1 MLRNIPSTIL
11 RKLVILSERKEV
23 LMARVQEIELEMLRV
38 QRGIESAGG
47 RNDGPAQLTI
57 TRPGLRRVRRQ
68 QTGRGELKQK
78 IVSALRDSGKQGMT
92 IADLSKKLR
101 VKRANLYVWFNGTGR
116 KIRTIKK
123 IGPARYRLSR

>member
-1 MLRNIPSTIL
+1 MLRNIPSAIL
-11 RKLVILSERKEV
+11 RKLVVLSERKEA
-23 LMARVQEIELEMLRV
+23 LMARVQEIEQEMLRV
-38 QRGIESAGG
+38 QRSVESAEG
-47 RNDGPAQLTI
+47 RDDKPAQLTI

-78 IVSALRDSGKQGMT
+78 IVSALRAAGKRGIT

-116 KIRTIKK
+116 NIRTIKK
-123 IGPARYRLSR
+123 IGPAKYRLGR